1 MLKYLNIRNYAL
13 IDSLEL
19 DFSSGFSVITGET
32 GTGKSVLLGAIS
44 MMLGQRSDVKS
55 IREGADRCVIEGHFD
70 ISSFD
75 MRSLFEEN
83 DLDYDEKE
91 CIIRRELSST
101 GRSRAFINDT
111 PVSISLMKE
120 FGNRLIDIH
129 SQHQNLL
136 LGDKNFQLN
145 VLDTLSDI
153 APTLSTYKVLFD
165 EYVNVCKELSNLK
178 KQLEKSRSDEEW
190 LRFQYEEIES
200 ASLHDGEQ
208 EELEQELQELT
219 HAEDI
224 KTALYGAVNA
234 IDGEEGGNL
243 IQSLRDAANAL
254 SRISAHYQVAG
265 ELSDRLETNYI
276 ELKDCCD
283 ELRSRM
289 ERITFAPDRLEQV
302 EQRLALIYSLVKKH
316 KCTSVKELL
325 VLANDYRERLEQI
338 TNGDDNISE
347 LQKHCDALRKKL
359 TKEATLLTK
368 QRKEA
373 ALHLQKEMTDIL
385 ITLGMPLI
393 RFEVQFSF
401 VDDFT
406 ALGCDVVTFLFS
418 ANSISPMQ
426 PLADVASGGEMAR
439 VMLALKSLVVA
450 HANQPTLIFDEI
462 DTGISGV
469 LAERMGLLMQKM
481 AASNRQVISITH
493 LPQVAALGATH
504 YKVYKEETPV
514 GTRTNIIL
522 LNSDERVREI
532 AQMMSGELLTD
543 AAIDNAKLLLSQ
555 NRLK

>member
-111 PVSISLMKE
+111 PVSVSLMKE

-190 LRFQYEEIES
+190 LRFQYEEIER

-234 IDGEEGGNL
+234 IDGEEDGNL

-254 SRISAHYQVAG
+254 SRISAHYQAAG

-276 ELKDCCD
+276 ELKDCCE

-338 TNGDDNISE
+338 INGDDNICE
-347 LQKHCDALRKKL
+347 LQKRCDALHKKL
-359 TKEATLLTK
+359 TKEAALLTK

-385 ITLGMPLI
+385 VTLGMPLI

-481 AASNRQVISITH
+481 GASNRQVISITH

-522 LNSDERVREI
+522 LEGDERVREI

>member
-111 PVSISLMKE
+111 PVSVSLMKE

-190 LRFQYEEIES
+190 LRFQYEEIER

-254 SRISAHYQVAG
+254 SRISAHYQAAG

-276 ELKDCCD
+276 ELKDCCE

-338 TNGDDNISE
+338 TNGDDNICE
-347 LQKHCDALRKKL
+347 LQKRCDALHKKL
-359 TKEATLLTK
+359 TKEAALLTK

-385 ITLGMPLI
+385 VTLGMPLI

-406 ALGCDVVTFLFS
+406 ASGCDVVTFLFS

-439 VMLALKSLVVA
+439 VMLALKSLVAA

-481 AASNRQVISITH
+481 GASNRQVISITH

-522 LNSDERVREI
+522 LEGDERVREI

>member
-338 TNGDDNISE
+338 TNGDDNICE

>member
-190 LRFQYEEIES
+190 LRFQCEEIES

-338 TNGDDNISE
+338 TNGDDNICE

>member
-338 TNGDDNISE
+338 TNGDDNICE
-347 LQKHCDALRKKL
+347 LQKHCDAFI
-359 TKEATLLTK
+359 KE
-368 QRKEA
+368 
-373 ALHLQKEMTDIL
+373 
-385 ITLGMPLI
+385 GN
-393 RFEVQFSF
+393 FF
-401 VDDFT
+401 
-406 ALGCDVVTFLFS
+406 
-418 ANSISPMQ
+418 
-426 PLADVASGGEMAR
+426 
-439 VMLALKSLVVA
+439 
-450 HANQPTLIFDEI
+450 
-462 DTGISGV
+462 
-469 LAERMGLLMQKM
+469 
-481 AASNRQVISITH
+481 
-493 LPQVAALGATH
+493 
-504 YKVYKEETPV
+504 
-514 GTRTNIIL
+514 
-522 LNSDERVREI
+522 RE
-532 AQMMSGELLTD
+532 
-543 AAIDNAKLLLSQ
+543 
-555 NRLK
+555 

>member
-338 TNGDDNISE
+338 TNGDDNICE
-347 LQKHCDALRKKL
+347 LQKHCDAIRKKL

>member
-70 ISSFD
+70 ISSFN

-111 PVSISLMKE
+111 PVSVSLMKE

-153 APTLSTYKVLFD
+153 APTLSTYKALFD

-190 LRFQYEEIES
+190 LRFQYEEIER

-254 SRISAHYQVAG
+254 SRISVHYQAAG

-276 ELKDCCD
+276 ELKDCCE

-316 KCTSVKELL
+316 KCTSIKELL

-338 TNGDDNISE
+338 TNGDDNICE
-347 LQKHCDALRKKL
+347 LQNRCDTIREKL
-359 TKEATLLTK
+359 SKEATLLTK
-368 QRKEA
+368 RRKEA

-385 ITLGMPLI
+385 VTLGMPLI
-393 RFEVQFSF
+393 RFEVQFLF

-439 VMLALKSLVVA
+439 VMLALKSLVAA

-481 AASNRQVISITH
+481 GASNRQVISITH